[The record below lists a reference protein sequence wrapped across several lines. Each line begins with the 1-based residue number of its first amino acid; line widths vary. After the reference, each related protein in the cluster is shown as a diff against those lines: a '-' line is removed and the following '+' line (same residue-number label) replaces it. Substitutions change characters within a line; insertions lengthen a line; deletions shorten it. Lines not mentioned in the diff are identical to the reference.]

1 MMKKNMGKLDRV
13 LRSSAAAGAAALII
27 TGQVKGTPAVVMGS
41 LATIFLLT
49 SSVGHCP
56 VYAAAGINSLDT

>member
-1 MMKKNMGKLDRV
+1 MSHR
-13 LRSSAAAGAAALII
+13 AAALLL

-41 LATIFLLT
+41 LATVFLLT